1 MAEAKAKKIRIY
13 KLASEYNLSADS
25 IVEFLSGGGFKVKSH
40 MSNLNDEMISAI
52 QEHFKKDIEKTQK
65 HYQKLA
71 EFKKIREDKARK
83 DEDVVEEEVL
93 EAIDE
98 KKETEEVRLSDVPAE
113 KEKIVAKET
122 KVKEEKVKEEEK
134 AEDKGKE
141 KTDEEKSKPRGLK
154 VIGKMDLGE
163 GKREKERKS
172 KD

>member
-40 MSNLNDEMISAI
+40 MSNLNDEMISAV

-83 DEDVVEEEVL
+83 DEDVVEEEDV

-98 KKETEEVRLSDVPAE
+98 KKETEEVKVSDVPAE
-113 KEKIVAKET
+113 KEKVVARET
-122 KVKEEKVKEEEK
+122 KVKE
-134 AEDKGKE
+134 
-141 KTDEEKSKPRGLK
+141 
-154 VIGKMDLGE
+154 
-163 GKREKERKS
+163 RES
-172 KD
+172 